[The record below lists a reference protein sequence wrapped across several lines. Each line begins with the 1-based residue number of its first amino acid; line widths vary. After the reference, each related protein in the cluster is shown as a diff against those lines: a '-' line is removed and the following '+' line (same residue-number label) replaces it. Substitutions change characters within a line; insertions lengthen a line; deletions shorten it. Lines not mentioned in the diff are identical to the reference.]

1 MMTER
6 IKELHSNIQIST
18 CPKKHRQGLD
28 KAISPAETVKNVN
41 KLFKRIDLDL
51 VKEITRIDSGRLD
64 IPVYVCEAGKD
75 CNTPTR
81 RSMGKGPTPDQSAA
95 SALMELVERF
105 SHANFPTKDKI
116 LWGTLDETNDRCLSI
131 ESLFWLPD
139 RASQTSGDGQ
149 AEFKNLPF
157 SWIPAYSLVTQKDV
171 MIPYEWFAD
180 IFGTNGLSAG
190 NTLAETI
197 LQGLCEVVERHVSG
211 IVNMAKKPVPVIDLN
226 SVTDETANEL
236 IEKFN
241 RNGIRLVCMDFSLD
255 TGIPTVGGIAYD
267 PATFP
272 NSEIVFCAGTA
283 TNPEKALIRT
293 ITEIQQMAVDYFRAD
308 YYAGGILPKFNHFRE
323 FEYLFDEND
332 AIPIQALPDVS
343 ADDMADEIK
352 SCADA
357 LSQIGL
363 FPLVVDISH
372 ATLKIPAVFV
382 VVPGAAQ
389 YENLFYRLNAAYH
402 LGRRLMHLGRFDDAI
417 NKFKSSIDAFP
428 QSSLHCI
435 YQTAECLKYQQK
447 WQEAIAVYKNSLRH
461 GPDRAM
467 QYRIFHSISVC
478 SDHLKKAP
486 FA

>member
-1 MMTER
+1 MKTEQ
-6 IKELHSNIQIST
+6 IKELHSNIQISAS
-18 CPKKHRQGLD
+18 PKKHHQGLD
-28 KAISPAETVKNVN
+28 KAIPPAETVENLK
-41 KLFKRIDLDL
+41 KLLKRIDLDL
-51 VKEITRIDSGRLD
+51 VKDIIRIDSGRLD
-64 IPVYVCEAGKD
+64 IPVYVCEAGPD
-75 CNTPTR
+75 CNTATP

-105 SHANFPTKDKI
+105 SHANFPAKDKK
-116 LWGTLDETNDRCLSI
+116 LWGTIHETNANRLAF

-139 RASQTSGDGQ
+139 RASQIQVDCQ

-157 SWIPAYSLVTQKDV
+157 SWVSAYSLVAQKDV
-171 MIPYEWFAD
+171 MLPYEWFAD

-211 IVNMAKKPVPVIDLN
+211 IVNMAKKPVPVIDLG
-226 SVTDETANEL
+226 SVRDETANEL

-255 TGIPTVGGIAYD
+255 TGIPTIGGIAYD

-308 YYAGGILPKFNHFRE
+308 YYAGGILPKFRHFRE
-323 FEYLFDEND
+323 FEYLFDKKD
-332 AIPIQALPDVS
+332 PISIQTLPDVS
-343 ADDMADEIK
+343 ADDMADEIEN
-352 SCADA
+352 CARA

-363 FPLVVDISH
+363 EPLIVDISH
-372 ATLKIPAVFV
+372 AALEIPAVFV

-389 YENLFYRLNAAYH
+389 YENLFHRLNAIYH
-402 LGRRLMHLGRFDDAI
+402 LGRRLMHLGKFDQAI
-417 NKFKSSIDAFP
+417 TKFRSSSEAFP
-428 QSSLHCI
+428 QSSLHCA
-435 YQTAECLKYQQK
+435 YETAECLKFQQK
-447 WQEAIAVYKNSLRH
+447 WQEAIAAYRKAMRYQ
-461 GPDRAM
+461 PDRAM
-467 QYRIFHSISVC
+467 QNRIYHSVSTC
-478 SDHLKKAP
+478 SERLGQT
-486 FA
+486 

>member
-1 MMTER
+1 MTDLE
-6 IKELHSNIQIST
+6 KKLHSNITISS
-18 CPKKHRQGLD
+18 CPKKHHRGLD
-28 KAISPAETVKNVN
+28 KAVPPAETVRNVN
-41 KLFKRIDLDL
+41 DILRRIDLDL
-51 VKEITRIDSGRLD
+51 VKEIMRIDSGRLD

-105 SHANFPTKDKI
+105 SHANFPRRDTR
-116 LWGTLDETNDRCLSI
+116 LWGTIDQINAETPSI

-149 AEFKNLPF
+149 TEFTTLPF
-157 SWIPAYSLVTQKDV
+157 SWVSAYNLVTQKDV
-171 MIPYEWFAD
+171 MVPYEWFAD

-211 IVNMAKKPVPVIDLN
+211 IVNMVKKPVPVIDLA
-226 SVTDETANEL
+226 SVTDETAQEL
-236 IEKFN
+236 LEKFN
-241 RNGIRLVCMDFSLD
+241 RNRIRLVCLDFSLD

-267 PATFP
+267 PSTFP

-283 TNPEKALIRT
+283 THPEKALIRT
-293 ITEIQQMAVDYFRAD
+293 VTEIQQMAVDYFKED
-308 YYAGGILPKFNHFRE
+308 YYAGGILPKFKHFRE
-323 FEYLFDEND
+323 FEYLFDDND
-332 AIPIQALPDVS
+332 AVPIQALPDVS

-352 SCADA
+352 NCAHA
-357 LSQIGL
+357 LSQIDL
-363 FPLVVDISH
+363 FPLVMDISH
-372 ATLKIPAVFV
+372 PKLGIPAVFV

-389 YENLFYRLNAAYH
+389 YENLFYRLSAAYH

-417 NKFKSSIDAFP
+417 NKFKTSIDAFP

-447 WQEAIAVYKNSLRH
+447 WEEAIAVYKNSLRH

-478 SDHLKKAP
+478 SDRLKKAHV
-486 FA
+486 A